1 MTSPRLF
8 SPAEGEKR
16 QRMSS
21 STFIMKKIAMILA
34 LIPLF
39 QLAFRNEETK
49 SKLAPKPS
57 TMKMNAGI
65 VTSYFKETKDFYIR
79 ILNFEIAY
87 ENEFYVL
94 MRAPGTKDHIS
105 FLKPNHPSQ
114 KPIFQP
120 AFTGKGVYL
129 TIEVEDLE
137 SEYDRIKA
145 LGIAIEIE
153 PRNEPWGERH
163 FAIVDP
169 NGIGI
174 DIVTPLPG

>member
-1 MTSPRLF
+1 MQKL
-8 SPAEGEKR
+8 
-16 QRMSS
+16 
-21 STFIMKKIAMILA
+21 IMILA

-39 QLAFRNEETK
+39 QLSFRNEETK
-49 SKLAPKPS
+49 SKQASKHS

-65 VTSYFKETKDFYIR
+65 VTSCFKETKDFYIR
-79 ILNFEIAY
+79 ILNFEIVY

-94 MRAPGTKDHIS
+94 MRVPGSKDHIS

-120 AFTGKGVYL
+120 AFAGKGVYL
-129 TIEVEDLE
+129 TLEVEDLE
-137 SEYDRIKA
+137 SAYDRIKA

-153 PRNEPWGERH
+153 PRDEPWGEKH

-174 DIVTPLPG
+174 DIVTPIP

>member
-1 MTSPRLF
+1 MQKL
-8 SPAEGEKR
+8 
-16 QRMSS
+16 
-21 STFIMKKIAMILA
+21 IMILA

-39 QLAFRNEETK
+39 HLAFRNEEKQSKKTTK
-49 SKLAPKPS
+49 YS

-79 ILNFEIAY
+79 VLHFEIAY

-105 FLKPNHPSQ
+105 FLKPNHVSQ
-114 KPIFQP
+114 KPIFHP
-120 AFTGKGVYL
+120 AFPGKGVYL

-137 SEYDRIKA
+137 SEYKRIKA
-145 LGIAIEIE
+145 LGILIEIE
-153 PRNEPWGERH
+153 PRDEPWGERH

-174 DIVTPLPG
+174 DIVTPLA